1 MSYSTISSLL
11 NSTCFNIL
19 VTVARIY
26 GLLKRMSREIKN
38 EKCLIDVSTFTTS
51 ERCKSRGV
59 SQTCTVIGK
68 ASAAKTVPSRFCT
81 TRTYEPYSM
90 GHAQPMR
97 AAGTTT
103 FGSYVMFNELRLK
116 QLTGDTNAEINT
128 DAILVGTKD
137 SGSTFDGS
145 SFFTRVIF
153 LAILVPRSSHINR
166 T

>member
-1 MSYSTISSLL
+1 
-11 NSTCFNIL
+11 
-19 VTVARIY
+19 
-26 GLLKRMSREIKN
+26 
-38 EKCLIDVSTFTTS
+38 
-51 ERCKSRGV
+51 
-59 SQTCTVIGK
+59 
-68 ASAAKTVPSRFCT
+68 
-81 TRTYEPYSM
+81 M

-97 AAGTTT
+97 AAGNTT

-128 DAILVGTKD
+128 DAILVRTKD

>member
-51 ERCKSRGV
+51 ERCTSRGV

-68 ASAAKTVPSRFCT
+68 ASAAQRSPVAS
-81 TRTYEPYSM
+81 
-90 GHAQPMR
+90 AQPEPTSLLTWVTLR
-97 AAGTTT
+97 PARTT
-103 FGSYVMFNELRLK
+103 V
-116 QLTGDTNAEINT
+116 
-128 DAILVGTKD
+128 
-137 SGSTFDGS
+137 SGPYDQ
-145 SFFTRVIF
+145 
-153 LAILVPRSSHINR
+153 
-166 T
+166 